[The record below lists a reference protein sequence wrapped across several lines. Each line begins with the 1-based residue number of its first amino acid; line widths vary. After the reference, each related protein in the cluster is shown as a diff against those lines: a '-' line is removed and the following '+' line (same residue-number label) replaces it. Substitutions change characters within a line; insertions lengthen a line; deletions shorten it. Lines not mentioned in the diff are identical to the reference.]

1 MSDTLRLAETE
12 MHYGEA
18 LAWIESLHA
27 WIERQGLEVP
37 SWATVGHLSMHIGFL
52 KHTKCI
58 HHLADES

>member
-18 LAWIESLHA
+18 LAWIEALHA

-37 SWATVGHLSMHIGFL
+37 SWATV
-52 KHTKCI
+52 
-58 HHLADES
+58 E